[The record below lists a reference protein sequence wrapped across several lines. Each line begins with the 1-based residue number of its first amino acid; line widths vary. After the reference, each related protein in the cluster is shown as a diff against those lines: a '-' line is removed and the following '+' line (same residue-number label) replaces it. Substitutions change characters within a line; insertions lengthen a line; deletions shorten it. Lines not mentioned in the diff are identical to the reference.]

1 MMRTILTTTMDF
13 LNDAWF
19 WIMVT
24 ACSELI
30 GLNKK
35 LKDNSIIELV
45 FHVLM
50 ALKPKK

>member
-1 MMRTILTTTMDF
+1 MDF